1 MADLLVVTG
10 PSGVGKST
18 VSRLVASGVEPSA
31 HIRMDTFLFSVV
43 GGWVD
48 PWRPEAAH
56 QNRIVGGAAVAA
68 AMEFIGGG
76 YTVAFDGT
84 VFPDALD
91 ELAGACRHRK
101 IPFHYVVLRCD
112 LATCFDRAMGRD
124 GERSNAEQFADLH
137 AKFSALGARETHVV
151 DASGTADEV
160 AARVLAA
167 FRSGAIAAAS

>member
-18 VSRLVASGVEPSA
+18 VSRLVVSGVEQSA
-31 HIRMDTFLFSVV
+31 HVRMDSFLFSVV

-48 PWRPEAAH
+48 PWRPEATH

-68 AMEFIGGG
+68 AMQFIAGG

-91 ELAGACRHRK
+91 ELPEACHRRE
-101 IPFHYVVLRCD
+101 IPLHYVVLRCD
-112 LATCFDRAMGRD
+112 LTTCFDRAMARD
-124 GERSNAEQFADLH
+124 GERPNAEQFADLH
-137 AKFSALGARETHVV
+137 ARFSALGAREAHVV

-167 FRSGAIAAAS
+167 FRSGAIAAA